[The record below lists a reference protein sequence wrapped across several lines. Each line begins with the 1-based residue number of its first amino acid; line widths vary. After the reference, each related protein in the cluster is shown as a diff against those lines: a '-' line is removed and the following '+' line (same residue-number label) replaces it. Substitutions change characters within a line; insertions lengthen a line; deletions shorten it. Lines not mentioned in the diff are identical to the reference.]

1 MDGVSPLTF
10 LAPSDSMAIAHWMDR
25 HADLLSDPPF
35 DAIGGYL
42 YRMISD
48 RPLTVA
54 EARDLERLLR
64 P

>member
-1 MDGVSPLTF
+1 
-10 LAPSDSMAIAHWMDR
+10 MDR
-25 HADLLSDPPF
+25 HADLLSEPPF
-35 DAIGGYL
+35 DAIGAYL

-48 RPLTVA
+48 RPLTVS